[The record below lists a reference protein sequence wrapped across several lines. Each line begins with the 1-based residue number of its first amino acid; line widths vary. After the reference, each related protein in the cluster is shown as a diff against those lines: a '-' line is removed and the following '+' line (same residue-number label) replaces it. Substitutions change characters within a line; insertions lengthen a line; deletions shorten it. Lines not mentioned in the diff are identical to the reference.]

1 MADRGESSALL
12 QTPLTHVHKE
22 LGARMVPFAGYEM
35 PVQYPGG
42 IVSEHNHT
50 RAGAGLFDISHMGHI
65 VLRPAAQAPDVA
77 LERIVPGD
85 IAHLARGRMRYTL
98 LMTERGGIHDDLMV
112 ARPSTPDL
120 FLVVNAATKENDAEI
135 LRRHLG
141 DAVAVEPQANAGFLA
156 LQGAQ
161 AGAVMARLCPE
172 AAAMTFMD
180 VAHVTVN
187 GAPAIVSRSG
197 YTGEDGFEIALDAAD
212 TEAVFRALLDQD
224 AVEPV
229 GLGARDTLRLE
240 AGLCLYGH
248 DIDTTTT
255 PVEAGLSWTIG
266 RRRREAGDFLGADVV
281 LDQLA
286 EGPPRKRVGL
296 LPEGRAP
303 VREGAPL
310 NDVEAANQIGR
321 VTSGGFGPTVNRP
334 IAMGY
339 VDRAHSAWGTAVN
352 AEVRGRARP
361 CTVAR
366 PRFVQNGEAAIVT
379 SKQNKS

>member
-1 MADRGESSALL
+1 MADRDESSSLL
-12 QTPLTHVHKE
+12 QTPLSHVHKE

-35 PVQYPGG
+35 PVQYPSG

-50 RAGAGLFDISHMGHI
+50 RVSAGLFDISHMGHI
-65 VLRPAAQAPDVA
+65 VLRLATSAPDVA

-85 IAHLARGRMRYTL
+85 IAHLRRGRMRYTL
-98 LMTERGGIHDDLMV
+98 LMSEQGGIHDDLMV

-120 FLVVNAATKENDAEI
+120 FLVVNAATKAHDAEI

-141 DAVAVEPQANAGFLA
+141 EEVSVEPQENAGFLA
-156 LQGAQ
+156 LQGPKA
-161 AGAVMARLCPE
+161 ADVMARLCPG
-172 AAAMTFMD
+172 AAAMDFMD
-180 VAHVTVN
+180 VAHLEVN
-187 GAPAIVSRSG
+187 GASAIVSRSG
-197 YTGEDGFEIALDAAD
+197 YTGEDGFEIALASAD
-212 TEAVFRALLDQD
+212 TEAVFRALL
-224 AVEPV
+224 AHEEVEPV

-286 EGPPRKRVGL
+286 NGPPRKRVGL

-303 VREGAPL
+303 VREGAAL
-310 NDVEAANQIGR
+310 YAGDGGVHVGS

-334 IAMGY
+334 VAMGY
-339 VDRAHSAWGTAVN
+339 VDRAHSAWGTGVTAD
-352 AEVRGRARP
+352 VRGRSRP

-366 PRFVQNGEAAIVT
+366 PRFVQNGEPAIVT

>member
-1 MADRGESSALL
+1 MADDDDSASLH

-35 PVQYPGG
+35 PVQFPQG
-42 IVSEHNHT
+42 IVAEHTHT
-50 RAGAGLFDISHMGHI
+50 RGSAGLFDISHMGHI
-65 VLRPAAQAPDVA
+65 VLRPGTSAPDAA
-77 LERIVPGD
+77 LERVVPSDIVNLD
-85 IAHLARGRMRYTL
+85 HGRMRYTL
-98 LMTERGGIHDDLMV
+98 LMTEQGGIHDDLMV
-112 ARPSTPDL
+112 ARPAGPDL
-120 FLVVNAATKENDAEI
+120 FLVVNAATKEQDAAV

-141 DAVAVEPQANAGFLA
+141 DAVSVEPQTNAGFLA
-156 LQGAQ
+156 LQGPRA
-161 AGAVMARLCPE
+161 AAVMARLCPE
-172 AAAMTFMD
+172 AAEMGFMD
-180 VAHVTVN
+180 VAHLTVD
-187 GAPAIVSRSG
+187 GAAAIVSRSG
-197 YTGEDGFEIALDAAD
+197 YTGEDGFEIALAAGD
-212 TEAVFRALLDQD
+212 TEPVFRALL
-224 AVEPV
+224 AHEEVEPV

-266 RRRREAGDFLGADVV
+266 RRRRETADFLGAGVV

-286 EGPPRKRVGL
+286 NGPPRKRVGL

-303 VREGAPL
+303 VREGAPIQ
-310 NDVEAANQIGR
+310 DTDTGEPVGE

-334 IAMGY
+334 VAMGY
-339 VDRAHSAWGTAVN
+339 VDRAHSAWGTGVN

-366 PRFVQNGEAAIVT
+366 PRFVNNGDPAIVT